1 MCKKKVI
8 VPWSLVAKAISQ
20 GLNECKPA
28 CLMIFHSYIIFSLRV
43 FPNFPNFLGLEN
55 EKTYLCLDCQAVFFK
70 FRPKISHYMK
80 MLVTFQ

>member
-1 MCKKKVI
+1 MCKKSL
-8 VPWSLVAKAISQ
+8 VPWSFVAKAIYQ

-28 CLMIFHSYIIFSLRV
+28 YKMFFHSYTIFSLRV
-43 FPNFPNFLGLEN
+43 FPNFLGPEN
-55 EKTYLCLDCQAVFFK
+55 EKTYLCLDCQTVFFK